1 MAGFNIN
8 EAGYAIVAMFIIVW
22 SAALLIWRYG
32 RVEQRWA
39 AQLGVSVASEP
50 ESLLEEISESL
61 AEG

>member
-1 MAGFNIN
+1 
-8 EAGYAIVAMFIIVW
+8 MFIIVW